1 MEKFSKLR
9 AVLLTCTLLD
19 CFFGCPSF
27 VFRDTVSTNDK
38 LLKYNQASMTL
49 ALRVLE
55 DLVEPHFGIIS
66 ELPDAASKNLH

>member
-9 AVLLTCTLLD
+9 AVLLTCTLL
-19 CFFGCPSF
+19 GCPSF

-49 ALRVLE
+49 SLRVLE

-66 ELPDAASKNLH
+66 ELPDAASNNIH